1 MTLSSIPVSVNGQT
15 PKSFDID
22 DFWGWFIIEQVAK
35 LQNKE
40 SLNKRIDLEFSINGE
55 KLDIETAFIRIQT
68 QWDQMRQ
75 DRDAYRVL
83 LRQIIDADY
92 LKKEAMSQAAEHF
105 KDKE

>member
-15 PKSFDID
+15 PKAFDID

-40 SLNKRIDLEFSINGE
+40 SLNKKIDLEFSINGE
-55 KLDIETAFIRIQT
+55 KLDIKTAFVRIQT

-75 DRDAYRVL
+75 DRDLYKNL
-83 LRQIIDADY
+83 LQEIVNADAM
-92 LKKEAMSQAAEHF
+92 KKDAMAQAAELF